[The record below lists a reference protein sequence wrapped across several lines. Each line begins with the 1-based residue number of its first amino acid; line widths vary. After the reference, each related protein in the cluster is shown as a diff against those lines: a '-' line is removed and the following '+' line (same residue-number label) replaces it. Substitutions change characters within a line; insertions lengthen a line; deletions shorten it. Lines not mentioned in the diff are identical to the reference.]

1 MLDLIQAPGVNRDGI
16 DWLNFNS
23 PIKIN
28 DLRGRLSVLAF
39 WASVSL
45 PSLNTL
51 SLLKE
56 ITHEFPNGSIVVGI
70 DTPTV
75 QGELTSTQL
84 AKMLNLHRF
93 TIPNSQDLNLEISST
108 YRLNIPPSM
117 VILDPQGR
125 VVGTLPGEPDPDRL
139 IPGISRIILDWQA
152 GGMFTAGRA

>member
-16 DWLNFNS
+16 DWLKFNS

-28 DLRGRLSVLAF
+28 DFRGRLAVLAF
-39 WASVSL
+39 WASESL

-84 AKMLNLHRF
+84 AKMLNLHRI
-93 TIPNSQDLNLEISST
+93 TIPNSQDLNLEISLT